1 MLWKLLA
8 GAVVIALAGLFLLS
22 FGNAKYQS
30 GELAERV
37 KWKDVSLQH
46 QKEMEKLELEN
57 AGRLTTAVE
66 TYADRLAAT
75 QPIILHDKETVDH
88 YAQTPAGS
96 ILCLAPDRLL
106 GIEQDRT
113 TNFPGY
119 SFSSDKGVG
128 ALLTDEHLSK

>member
-1 MLWKLLA
+1 MWWKILA
-8 GAVVIALAGLFLLS
+8 GVVVIALAGLFLLT

-46 QKEMEKLELEN
+46 QKDMEKLELEN
-57 AGRLTTAVE
+57 AGRLTAAAE

-75 QPIILHDKETVDH
+75 QPIVLHDKETVDH
-88 YAQTPAGS
+88 YAQTDAGRV
-96 ILCLAPDRLL
+96 LCLKPDRLL
-106 GIEQDRT
+106 GIEQDRA

-119 SFSSDKGVG
+119 FITASESDRTVRSNTIVDK
-128 ALLTDEHLSK
+128 

>member
-46 QKEMEKLELEN
+46 QKEVEKLELEN
-57 AGRLTTAVE
+57 AGKLTTAVE

-88 YAQTPAGS
+88 YAQTDAGR
-96 ILCLAPDRLL
+96 IMCLAPERLL
-106 GIEQDRT
+106 GIEQDRA

-119 SFSSDKGVG
+119 NFSSGKGAG
-128 ALLTDEHLSK
+128 AVSTNEHSGK